1 MIDVLGQKIL
11 IQQFIKNNS
20 FYFKNYIKTVIIMK
34 RGSKENPQSYFDFL
48 LEHGYIADD
57 EHTSTSDSSD
67 SDTDTDEDK
76 ESEYLINKGRNRKEL
91 HFILNH
97 AIKHPPKM
105 GVDDFKCA
113 MCFDRL
119 SKRWNSSLE
128 RKYQQI
134 IKGLEKK

>member
-1 MIDVLGQKIL
+1 M
-11 IQQFIKNNS
+11 N
-20 FYFKNYIKTVIIMK
+20 
-34 RGSKENPQSYFDFL
+34 RGSKENPQLYFDFL

-57 EHTSTSDSSD
+57 EHTSTDTSD
-67 SDTDTDEDK
+67 SDSDSDSDEEQ

-105 GVDDFKCA
+105 SIDDFKCA

-119 SKRWNSSLE
+119 SKRWNSILE

-134 IKGLEKK
+134 IKRLKIYNIK